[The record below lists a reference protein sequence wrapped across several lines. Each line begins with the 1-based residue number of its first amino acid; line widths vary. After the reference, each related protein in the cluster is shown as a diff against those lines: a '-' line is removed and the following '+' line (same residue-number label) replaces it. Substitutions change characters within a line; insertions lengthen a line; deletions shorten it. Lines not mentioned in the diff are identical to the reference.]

1 MNQII
6 KTVTLEN
13 DRLFI
18 IDQRFLPGEE
28 KILELRD
35 EKEVQSAIRSLA
47 VRGAPAIGIAAAYG
61 VFISLKNKGYADQ
74 PSFVKAAHSI
84 IEMIASSRPTA
95 YNLFYALDRMR
106 KIIEKKHSIEE
117 TLSLLRKE
125 AVQIHEEDIAR
136 SVRIAEAGQAV
147 LPDNARVLS
156 HCNAGGLATGGMGTS
171 LSVVYKAFENKKNVF
186 VYVDETRPL
195 LQGSRL
201 TAWELSKAGVPYKI
215 IADNMAAMI
224 MKDKKIDLVLLGA
237 DRIARNGDFANKIG
251 TYSLAVCAK
260 HHGIPFYTAAPVST
274 FDPACSDGSDI
285 PIEERDKKEVLG
297 FMGTTVAPEGADAY
311 NPAFDV
317 TPHELVT
324 GIITEYGV
332 IYPPFAE
339 NIAGI
344 MKNLQGKI

>member
-35 EKEVQSAIRSLA
+35 EREVRDAIHSLA
-47 VRGAPAIGIAAAYG
+47 VRGAPAIGVAAAYG
-61 VFISLKNKGYADQ
+61 VYISLKNKGYADQ
-74 PSFVKAAHSI
+74 PSFLKDAHAI

-106 KIIEKKHSIEE
+106 KIVDKKHSIEE

-125 AVQIHEEDIAR
+125 AVQVHEEDIAR
-136 SVRIAEAGQAV
+136 SVRIAEAGQSV
-147 LPDNARVLS
+147 LPEKARVLS
-156 HCNAGGLATGGMGTS
+156 HCNAGGLATGGLGTS

-201 TAWELSKAGVPYKI
+201 TAWELSKVGVPYQV
-215 IADNMAAMI
+215 IADNMAAML
-224 MKDKKIDLVLLGA
+224 MKAGKIDLVLLGA

-251 TYSLAVCAK
+251 TYSLAVLAK
-260 HHGIPFYTAAPVST
+260 HHGVPFYTAAPVST
-274 FDPACSDGSDI
+274 FDPACADGSDI
-285 PIEERDKKEVLG
+285 PIEERDKNEVLG
-297 FMGTTVAPEGADAY
+297 FGGVRTAPEGADAY

-317 TPHELVT
+317 TPHGLVT

-332 IYPPFAE
+332 LYPPFTE
-339 NIAGI
+339 NIARV
-344 MKNLQGKI
+344 LQQSREKL